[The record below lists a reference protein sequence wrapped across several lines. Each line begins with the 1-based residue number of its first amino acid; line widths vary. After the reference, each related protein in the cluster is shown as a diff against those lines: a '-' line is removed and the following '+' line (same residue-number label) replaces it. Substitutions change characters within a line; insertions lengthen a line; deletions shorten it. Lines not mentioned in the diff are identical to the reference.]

1 MATTNN
7 TPEEHLL
14 EYLHDSNPTDYNS
27 AYDYQLIIENLKS
40 KNKKV
45 PEDALQK
52 ILEYWNENPDE
63 YIMYEKENKSKK
75 IPSLSSVTSLN
86 PSSVTSSASRSVTSL
101 NPPVIYY
108 KCQGNTTG
116 GKKTRR
122 KRNIKNKKAN
132 KKNKRQSKKIR

>member
-1 MATTNN
+1 MATTDN
-7 TPEEHLL
+7 TPDVHLL

-101 NPPVIYY
+101 NLPVYY

-132 KKNKRQSKKIR
+132 KKNKRQSKKMR